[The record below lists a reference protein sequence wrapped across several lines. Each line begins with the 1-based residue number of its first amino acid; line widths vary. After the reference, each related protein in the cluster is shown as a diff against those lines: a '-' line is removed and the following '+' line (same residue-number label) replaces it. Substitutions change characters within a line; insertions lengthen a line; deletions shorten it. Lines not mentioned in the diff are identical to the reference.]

1 MNQQILI
8 ELIKISLIYNMVND
22 GWHFRSLGDTMEFK
36 KRRYHNE
43 NVNMPELLTKHILDI
58 KYPYSR

>member
-8 ELIKISLIYNMVND
+8 ELIKISLIYNMIKD
-22 GWHFRSLGDTMEFK
+22 GWRFRSLGNTMEFK

-43 NVNMPELLTKHILDI
+43 NVNMPELLKKHILNVN
-58 KYPYSR
+58 YPYTR

>member
-58 KYPYSR
+58 KYPHSR